1 MQVAPLSDGR
11 TIRLMDVV
19 EEATSMGLKAPM
31 VIRLQD
37 TLRHRVTLL
46 NQAFHKA
53 IKEENYKGEYRGVFP
68 IKVNQLREVVDEIVS
83 AGKDFNY
90 GLEAGSKP
98 ELMIALA
105 MHEGAQ
111 RLIICNGYKDNDY
124 MRLALLGRKLGKK
137 IILVYVA
144 FRFEF
149 GYGMGAVV
157 STIHDV
163 IMTIGIFVLFD
174 RQFNA
179 SMVAAILLVMGY
191 SINDTIVVFDRIR
204 EELKLNPTG
213 TLRDI
218 INRSLNLTLSRTII
232 TGGTTLLTAIER
244 DK

>member
-137 IILVYVA
+137 II
-144 FRFEF
+144 
-149 GYGMGAVV
+149 
-157 STIHDV
+157 IV
-163 IMTIGIFVLFD
+163 IEE
-174 RQFNA
+174 
-179 SMVAAILLVMGY
+179 AA
-191 SINDTIVVFDRIR
+191 R
-204 EELKLNPTG
+204 
-213 TLRDI
+213 
-218 INRSLNLTLSRTII
+218 
-232 TGGTTLLTAIER
+232 
-244 DK
+244 